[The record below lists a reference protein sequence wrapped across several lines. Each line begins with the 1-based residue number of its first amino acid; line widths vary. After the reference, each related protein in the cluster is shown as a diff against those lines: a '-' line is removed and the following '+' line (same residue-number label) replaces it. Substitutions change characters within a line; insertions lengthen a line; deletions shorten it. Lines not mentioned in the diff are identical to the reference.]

1 MCCLQSPVFLM
12 ISGAAPVVSALTLST
27 AAVLSSDT
35 TASVFTPA
43 VPLLTATS
51 RATVT
56 PSLVPLPL
64 SLCMNNVTC

>member
-1 MCCLQSPVFLM
+1 M

-27 AAVLSSDT
+27 AAVLSSAG

-43 VPLLTATS
+43 APLLTATN
-51 RATVT
+51 RATAT

-64 SLCMNNVTC
+64 SLCMNNDTC